1 MPIYECS
8 CEACGIT
15 FEILAPVS
23 EANRKR
29 PCPRCARPA
38 PRVVSAFAI
47 GNARALAESAAASA
61 TTPSRADAQHSHAS
75 HAQHQ
80 RAGHAHSS
88 HVSHAN
94 HQHAGHAPHANAQP
108 GRRSRPTVPDF
119 ARLCWM
125 DDRSAE
131 RFAAYKL
138 GHGAE
143 YDDKSAAR
151 EDLRKKRGLPPTPA
165 PDTSNSPVAAMVAR
179 KKAEQKKQAARV
191 VTSPAPDSS
200 SH

>member
-38 PRVVSAFAI
+38 RRVVSAFAI
-47 GNARALAESAAASA
+47 GSARATAEVAAANSAASSP
-61 TTPSRADAQHSHAS
+61 TGSKHSHD
-75 HAQHQ
+75 
-80 RAGHAHSS
+80 GHTH
-88 HVSHAN
+88 HAN
-94 HQHAGHAPHANAQP
+94 GQP
-108 GRRSRPTVPDF
+108 GRRSRPTVPEF

-131 RFAAYKL
+131 RFAAHKL
-138 GHGAE
+138 GRGAE

-151 EDLRKKRGLPPTPA
+151 EDLHKKRGLPPIPA
-165 PDTSNSPVAAMVAR
+165 ADQSNSPVAAMVAR
-179 KKAEQKKQAARV
+179 KKAEQKKQAAKSV
-191 VTSPAPDSS
+191 KGPVSAVNP
-200 SH
+200 H

>member
-8 CEACGIT
+8 CEACRIT

-38 PRVVSAFAI
+38 RRVVSSFAI
-47 GNARALAESAAASA
+47 GGTAADRASA
-61 TTPSRADAQHSHAS
+61 STTAPSHA
-75 HAQHQ
+75 
-80 RAGHAHSS
+80 
-88 HVSHAN
+88 
-94 HQHAGHAPHANAQP
+94 HAGHVHNGRAHP
-108 GRRSRPTVPDF
+108 GRAGRPVVPDF

-138 GHGAE
+138 GRGAE
-143 YDDKSAAR
+143 YDDKSAAS
-151 EDLRKKRGLPPTPA
+151 EELRKQRGLPAPPA
-165 PDTSNSPVAAMVAR
+165 PDQINSPVARMVAR
-179 KKAEQKKQAARV
+179 KKADQAKKAAKNV
-191 VTSPAPDSS
+191 KIGPPAASPQ
-200 SH
+200 

>member
-29 PCPRCARPA
+29 PCPRCTRLAR
-38 PRVVSAFAI
+38 RVVSAFAI
-47 GNARALAESAAASA
+47 GNASAPRESAPGDASA
-61 TTPSRADAQHSHAS
+61 PPQVHPGHSH
-75 HAQHQ
+75 
-80 RAGHAHSS
+80 AGHAHQ
-88 HVSHAN
+88 AN
-94 HQHAGHAPHANAQP
+94 SRL
-108 GRRSRPTVPDF
+108 GRPRRPTVPDF

-131 RFAAYKL
+131 RFAAYKV
-138 GHGAE
+138 GQGAE

-151 EDLRKKRGLPPTPA
+151 EDLRKKRGLPPA
-165 PDTSNSPVAAMVAR
+165 PPPDQSHSPVAAMVAR
-179 KKAEQKKQAARV
+179 KKAEQAKKAAKV
-191 VTSPAPDSS
+191 PKAGASAATS
-200 SH
+200 

>member
-38 PRVVSAFAI
+38 RRVVSAFAI
-47 GNARALAESAAASA
+47 GSARALADGAAVNSA
-61 TTPSRADAQHSHAS
+61 TPPPAGSKHSH
-75 HAQHQ
+75 
-80 RAGHAHSS
+80 AGHAH
-88 HVSHAN
+88 
-94 HQHAGHAPHANAQP
+94 HANAQP
-108 GRRSRPTVPDF
+108 GRRNRPTVPDF

-131 RFAAYKL
+131 RFAAHKL
-138 GHGAE
+138 GRGAE

-165 PDTSNSPVAAMVAR
+165 PDQSNSPVAAMVAR
-179 KKAEQKKQAARV
+179 KKAERAKNAVKALKSGA
-191 VTSPAPDSS
+191 PATTV
-200 SH
+200 

>member
-38 PRVVSAFAI
+38 RRVVSPFAI
-47 GNARALAESAAASA
+47 GSARALAESAAAHASA
-61 TTPSRADAQHSHAS
+61 PSPADAKHSHPGHAKHSHAV
-75 HAQHQ
+75 
-80 RAGHAHSS
+80 HAH
-88 HVSHAN
+88 H
-94 HQHAGHAPHANAQP
+94 PNAQP

-138 GHGAE
+138 GRGAE

-151 EDLRKKRGLPPTPA
+151 EDLRKKRGLPPAPS
-165 PDTSNSPVAAMVAR
+165 PDTSNSPVVAMVAR
-179 KKAEQKKQAARV
+179 KKAEQKKQAARAA
-191 VTSPAPDSS
+191 TSPVPDTS

>member
-29 PCPRCARPA
+29 PCPECARPSR
-38 PRVVSAFAI
+38 RVVSAFAI
-47 GNARALAESAAASA
+47 GSAKAAAGHAA
-61 TTPSRADAQHSHAS
+61 TPTAQPDLGHSH
-75 HAQHQ
+75 
-80 RAGHAHSS
+80 AGHAHSGS
-88 HVSHAN
+88 TPTAR
-94 HQHAGHAPHANAQP
+94 P
-108 GRRSRPTVPDF
+108 RRPTVPDF

-138 GHGAE
+138 GQGAE

-151 EDLRKKRGLPPTPA
+151 EDLRKKRGLPPPPA
-165 PDTSNSPVAAMVAR
+165 PDQSNSPVANMVAR
-179 KKAEQKKQAARV
+179 KKAEQAKKAAKAV
-191 VTSPAPDSS
+191 KPGVPGASPS
-200 SH
+200 

>member
-29 PCPRCARPA
+29 PCPRCARLA
-38 PRVVSAFAI
+38 RRVVSAFAI
-47 GNARALAESAAASA
+47 GNAQALAENAGAGS
-61 TTPSRADAQHSHAS
+61 TTPSPTDAQHSHA
-75 HAQHQ
+75 
-80 RAGHAHSS
+80 GHAHHS
-88 HVSHAN
+88 
-94 HQHAGHAPHANAQP
+94 NAQL
-108 GRRSRPTVPDF
+108 GRRRRPTIPDF

-138 GHGAE
+138 GRGAE

-151 EDLRKKRGLPPTPA
+151 EDLRKKRGHPPTPA
-165 PDTSNSPVAAMVAR
+165 PDTTNSPVAATVAR
-179 KKAEQKKQAARV
+179 KKADQKKQAARA
-191 VTSPAPDSS
+191 VTSPAPDTS

>member
-1 MPIYECS
+1 MPIYECN

-15 FEILAPVS
+15 FEILAPVN

-38 PRVVSAFAI
+38 ARVISAFAI
-47 GNARALAESAAASA
+47 GSARATDDSAMATSA
-61 TTPSRADAQHSHAS
+61 TVGSKAA
-75 HAQHQ
+75 
-80 RAGHAHSS
+80 
-88 HVSHAN
+88 
-94 HQHAGHAPHANAQP
+94 HAGHSRHANVPP

-138 GHGAE
+138 GRGAE
-143 YDDKSAAR
+143 YDDKSATR
-151 EDLRKKRGLPPTPA
+151 EDLRKRHGLPPTPA
-165 PDTSNSPVAAMVAR
+165 PDQSNSPVAAMVAR
-179 KKAEQKKQAARV
+179 KKAAQAKKAAKAV
-191 VTSPAPDSS
+191 KTEPLTPL
-200 SH
+200 

>member
-15 FEILAPVS
+15 FEILAPAN
-23 EANRKR
+23 EACRKR
-29 PCPRCARPA
+29 PCPRCARPSR
-38 PRVVSAFAI
+38 RVISAFAI
-47 GNARALAESAAASA
+47 GSAKTTADAAAVNSA
-61 TTPSRADAQHSHAS
+61 MLA
-75 HAQHQ
+75 
-80 RAGHAHSS
+80 
-88 HVSHAN
+88 
-94 HQHAGHAPHANAQP
+94 HAGHSHHANAQP

-138 GHGAE
+138 GRGAE

-151 EDLRKKRGLPPTPA
+151 EDLRKRRGLAPTPA
-165 PDTSNSPVAAMVAR
+165 PDQSNSSVAAMVAR
-179 KKAEQKKQAARV
+179 KKAAQAKKAAKAV
-191 VTSPAPDSS
+191 KGEPLTTP
-200 SH
+200 

>member
-47 GNARALAESAAASA
+47 GNARALAESAPAHS
-61 TTPSRADAQHSHAS
+61 TTPSPADSHHS
-75 HAQHQ
+75 
-80 RAGHAHSS
+80 
-88 HVSHAN
+88 
-94 HQHAGHAPHANAQP
+94 HAGHAPHANAQP
-108 GRRSRPTVPDF
+108 GRRSRPTIPDF

-138 GHGAE
+138 GRGAE

-191 VTSPAPDSS
+191 VTSAAPDTS

>member
-8 CEACGIT
+8 CDACGVT
-15 FEILAPVS
+15 FEILARVS
-23 EANRKR
+23 KANRKR

-38 PRVVSAFAI
+38 RRVISAFAI
-47 GNARALAESAAASA
+47 GSARGDADGAAVNSAR
-61 TTPSRADAQHSHAS
+61 PSPADPKHSH
-75 HAQHQ
+75 
-80 RAGHAHSS
+80 AGHAH
-88 HVSHAN
+88 
-94 HQHAGHAPHANAQP
+94 HANAQP
-108 GRRSRPTVPDF
+108 ERRNRPKVPDF

-138 GHGAE
+138 GRGAE

-151 EDLRKKRGLPPTPA
+151 EDLRKKRGLPPTPV

-179 KKAEQKKQAARV
+179 KKAKQKKQSAETAKGP
-191 VTSPAPDSS
+191 SPTPA
-200 SH
+200 SHYPS

>member
-8 CEACGIT
+8 CAACGIT

-38 PRVVSAFAI
+38 RRVVSAFAI
-47 GNARALAESAAASA
+47 GGARAANEGAATNSAASSLVS
-61 TTPSRADAQHSHAS
+61 PQRSH
-75 HAQHQ
+75 
-80 RAGHAHSS
+80 AGHAHHS
-88 HVSHAN
+88 
-94 HQHAGHAPHANAQP
+94 NAQP
-108 GRRSRPTVPDF
+108 WRRKRPTVPDF

-138 GHGAE
+138 GRGAE

-151 EDLRKKRGLPPTPA
+151 EDMRKKRGLPPSPA
-165 PDTSNSPVAAMVAR
+165 PDTSNSPVTAMVAR
-179 KKAEQKKQAARV
+179 KKAEQAKKAAKAIKGEA
-191 VTSPAPDSS
+191 PAITT
-200 SH
+200 